1 MHRGLLATA
10 TVGAMTVA
18 GLTSLGAT
26 ASATPAAPTAASYL
40 VLADQAA
47 SASSVA
53 SGLRAKGATVTS
65 VNRAVGLIAVTSTD
79 SGFSASAKQVAG
91 VTV

>member
-53 SGLRAKGATVTS
+53 SALKAKGATVTS
-65 VNRAVGLIAVTSTD
+65 VNQAVGLIAVTSTD
-79 SGFSASAKQVAG
+79 SGFSASAEAG
-91 VTV
+91 RGC